1 MQQEGS
7 GGLKMIEYVEK
18 LTEKEIFQKLFE
30 WYIGDFLE
38 IWKAVSDD
46 RQLYILG
53 QNHSK
58 IRLFEVI
65 TYQDGSIAKELIRTT
80 SLKVISLYLADCY
93 IYNMH
98 VVPSAPKCKQT
109 ITI

>member
-1 MQQEGS
+1 
-7 GGLKMIEYVEK
+7 MIEYVEK
-18 LTEKEIFQKLFE
+18 LTEGEIFKKLFE
-30 WYIGDFLE
+30 WYTGDFLA

-46 RQLYILG
+46 RHFYVLG

-65 TYQDGSIAKELIRTT
+65 RYQDGSIAKELIRTT